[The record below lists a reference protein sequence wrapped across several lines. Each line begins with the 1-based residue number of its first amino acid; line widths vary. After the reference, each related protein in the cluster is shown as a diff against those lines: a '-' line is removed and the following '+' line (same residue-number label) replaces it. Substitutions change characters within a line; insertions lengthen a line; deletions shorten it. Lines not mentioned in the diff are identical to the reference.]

1 MTFSEPLDAES
12 AASPES
18 YGVERWNYRWTK
30 NYGSKDWLFSDP
42 KKMGRDRMAVS
53 GVKLSADGRSVFLE
67 LADLAPV
74 MQMRIR
80 YRLSSADGNKV
91 RGEVFHTIHKLGSD

>member
-1 MTFSEPLDAES
+1 
-12 AASPES
+12 
-18 YGVERWNYRWTK
+18 
-30 NYGSKDWLFSDP
+30 
-42 KKMGRDRMAVS
+42 MGRERMAVS

-67 LADLAPV
+67 LSDLSPV

>member
-1 MTFSEPLDAES
+1 
-12 AASPES
+12 
-18 YGVERWNYRWTK
+18 
-30 NYGSKDWLFSDP
+30 
-42 KKMGRDRMAVS
+42 MAVS

-67 LADLAPV
+67 LSDLAPV

-91 RGEVFHTIHKLGSD
+91 RGEVFHTIHTLGSD